1 MLVGAF
7 SFVLIMT
14 MSRDRK
20 QKGSPISVKKKQDK
34 WVMREEK
41 PSLQNIRELVDTAV
55 WAWKCCWGESKP

>member
-1 MLVGAF
+1 M
-7 SFVLIMT
+7 
-14 MSRDRK
+14 
-20 QKGSPISVKKKQDK
+20 KKKQDK